1 MKKLI
6 ECVPN
11 ISEGRNMSIINSIT
25 EVVEKCDGVR
35 LLNVDPGKATNR
47 TVITFIGEPE
57 PVLEAAYQLI
67 SKSKEL
73 IDMSSH
79 KGEHPR
85 MGAVDVCP
93 LVPIS
98 NTTMEEA
105 VVYAHRLSKRVG
117 KELGIPVYCYERAAK
132 RKERINLAACRS
144 GEYEGLQKK
153 ISSKNWGPDYGPNN
167 FNSSVEKSGAT
178 AIAARD
184 FLIAYNV
191 NINTTSTRRAN
202 SIAFDLREAGRI
214 KREGGRLN
222 GKILKD
228 KKGNVIRE
236 PGYFKNLKGIGWYI
250 EEYGIAQIS
259 YNLTNINTTPL
270 HEVFDKTCERA
281 QIRGL
286 RVTGSELIGL
296 VPKKVLIDAGQY
308 FLIKQK
314 RSLAIPEKDIIHIA
328 IKSLGLDELSKFNPN
343 ERIIEYLIQSNDN
356 PLAKMTI
363 QDSANETSK
372 SNDIPLAKM
381 TIQDFANETSS
392 ESPAPGGGSIAAYCG
407 VLGSALATMV
417 ANLSAHK
424 RGWDDRWEFFSKWG
438 EKGICCQ
445 NKLLE
450 LVDRDTHAFNE
461 IMKAFSL
468 PKENDK
474 QLAIRNKE
482 IQKAT
487 KNAINVPFEIMK
499 TSFDSIEVI
508 MKMAEEGNPN
518 SISDAGVAMHCARAA
533 IMGAFLNV
541 KINCKDLADK
551 KYVQKM
557 LKSANN
563 IIDKTDI
570 LEHKILKIVEDKL

>member
-11 ISEGRNMSIINSIT
+11 ISEGRDMTVINSISD
-25 EVVEKCDGVR
+25 VVEKIDDVR

-57 PVLEAAYQLI
+57 AILEAAFELI
-67 SKSKEL
+67 KKSKEL
-73 IDMSSH
+73 IDMSNH
-79 KGEHPR
+79 LGEHPR

-93 LVPIS
+93 LIPIS
-98 NTTMEEA
+98 NISMEET
-105 VVYAHRLSKRVG
+105 VVYAHKLAKRVG
-117 KELGIPVYCYERAAK
+117 LELGIPVYCYENAAK
-132 RKERINLAACRS
+132 KKDRVNLADCRS
-144 GEYEGLQKK
+144 GEYEGLEKK
-153 ISSKNWGPDYGPNN
+153 ISSKNWKPDYGPNK
-167 FNSSVEKSGAT
+167 FNTSVKKSGAT

-184 FLIAYNV
+184 FLIAYNI
-191 NINTTSTRRAN
+191 NLNTTSTRRAN
-202 SIAFDLREAGRI
+202 AIAFDLREAGRI
-214 KREGGRLN
+214 KREGGKLN

-228 KKGNVIRE
+228 KKGNVLRQ

-250 EEYGIAQIS
+250 QEYGIAQIS

-281 QIRGL
+281 EVRGL

-296 VPKKVLIDAGQY
+296 VPKKVLIDAGKY
-308 FLIKQK
+308 FLVKQK

-328 IKSLGLDELSKFNPN
+328 VKSLGLDELSKFNPN
-343 ERIIEYLIQSNDN
+343 ERIIEYLIEANNN

-363 QDSANETSK
+363 E
-372 SNDIPLAKM
+372 
-381 TIQDFANETSS
+381 DFANETSS

-424 RGWDDRWEFFSKWG
+424 RGWDERWEFFSKWG
-438 EKGICCQ
+438 EKGIMYQ

-450 LVDRDTHAFNE
+450 LVDKDTHAFNQ
-461 IMKAFSL
+461 IMNAYAL
-468 PKENDK
+468 PKDNNN
-474 QLAIRNKE
+474 QIALRNKE
-482 IQKAT
+482 IQNAT

-499 TSFDSIEVI
+499 TSFESIEVI
-508 MKMAEEGNPN
+508 MMMAEEGNPN
-518 SISDAGVAMHCARAA
+518 SISDAGVAMYCARAA

-541 KINCKDLADK
+541 KINCKDLDDK
-551 KYVQKM
+551 KYVK
-557 LKSANN
+557 
-563 IIDKTDI
+563 
-570 LEHKILKIVEDKL
+570 KILSSCKKLIDQTDVLEKNVIDIVNKKL

>member
-11 ISEGRNMSIINSIT
+11 ISEGRDMAVINSISD
-25 EVVEKCDGVR
+25 VVEKIDDVR

-57 PVLEAAYQLI
+57 AVLEAAFELI
-67 SKSKEL
+67 KKTKEL
-73 IDMSSH
+73 IDMSNH
-79 KGEHPR
+79 LGEHPR

-93 LVPIS
+93 LIPIS
-98 NTTMEEA
+98 NISMEET
-105 VVYAHRLSKRVG
+105 VVYAHKLAKRVG
-117 KELGIPVYCYERAAK
+117 LELGIPVYCYENAAK
-132 RKERINLAACRS
+132 KKDRVNLADCRS
-144 GEYEGLQKK
+144 GEYEGLEKK
-153 ISSKNWGPDYGPNN
+153 ISSKNWKPDYGPNK
-167 FNSSVEKSGAT
+167 FNTSVKKSGAT

-184 FLIAYNV
+184 FLIAYNI
-191 NINTTSTRRAN
+191 NLNTTSTRRAN
-202 SIAFDLREAGRI
+202 AIAFDLREAGRI
-214 KREGGRLN
+214 KREGGKLN

-228 KKGNVIRE
+228 KKGNVLRQ

-250 EEYGIAQIS
+250 QEYGIAQIS

-281 QIRGL
+281 EVRGL

-296 VPKKVLIDAGQY
+296 VPKKVLIDAGKY
-308 FLIKQK
+308 FLVKQK

-328 IKSLGLDELSKFNPN
+328 VKSLGLDELSKFNPN
-343 ERIIEYLIQSNDN
+343 ERIIEYLIEANNN

-363 QDSANETSK
+363 E
-372 SNDIPLAKM
+372 
-381 TIQDFANETSS
+381 DFANETSS

-424 RGWDDRWEFFSKWG
+424 RGWDERWEFFSKWG
-438 EKGICCQ
+438 EKGIMYQ

-450 LVDRDTHAFNE
+450 LVDKDTHAFNQ
-461 IMKAFSL
+461 IMNAYAL
-468 PKENDK
+468 PKDNK
-474 QLAIRNKE
+474 NQIALRNKE
-482 IQKAT
+482 IQNAT

-499 TSFDSIEVI
+499 TSFESIEVI
-508 MKMAEEGNPN
+508 MMMAEEGNPN
-518 SISDAGVAMHCARAA
+518 SISDAGVAMYCARAA

-541 KINCKDLADK
+541 KINCKDLDDK
-551 KYVQKM
+551 KYVK
-557 LKSANN
+557 
-563 IIDKTDI
+563 
-570 LEHKILKIVEDKL
+570 KILSSCKKLIDQTDVLEKNVIDIVNKKL

>member
-11 ISEGRNMSIINSIT
+11 ISEGRDMAVINSISD
-25 EVVEKCDGVR
+25 VVEKIDDVR

-57 PVLEAAYQLI
+57 AVLEAAFQVI
-67 SKSKEL
+67 KKSKEL
-73 IDMSSH
+73 IDMSNH
-79 KGEHPR
+79 LGEHPR

-93 LVPIS
+93 LIPIS
-98 NTTMEEA
+98 NISMEET
-105 VVYAHRLSKRVG
+105 VVYAHKLAKRVG
-117 KELGIPVYCYERAAK
+117 LELGIPVYCYENAAK
-132 RKERINLAACRS
+132 KKDRVNLADCRS
-144 GEYEGLQKK
+144 GEYEGLEKK
-153 ISSKNWGPDYGPNN
+153 ISSKNWKPDYGPNK
-167 FNSSVEKSGAT
+167 FNTSVKKSGAT

-184 FLIAYNV
+184 FLIAYNI
-191 NINTTSTRRAN
+191 NLNTTSTRRAN
-202 SIAFDLREAGRI
+202 AIAFDLREAGRI
-214 KREGGRLN
+214 KREGGKLN

-228 KKGNVIRE
+228 KKGNVLRQ

-250 EEYGIAQIS
+250 QEYGIAQIS

-281 QIRGL
+281 EVRGL

-296 VPKKVLIDAGQY
+296 VPKKVLIDAGKY
-308 FLIKQK
+308 FLVKQK

-328 IKSLGLDELSKFNPN
+328 VKSLGLDELSKFNPN
-343 ERIIEYLIQSNDN
+343 ERIIEYLIEANNN

-363 QDSANETSK
+363 E
-372 SNDIPLAKM
+372 
-381 TIQDFANETSS
+381 DFANETSS

-424 RGWDDRWEFFSKWG
+424 RGWDERWEFFSKWG
-438 EKGICCQ
+438 EKGIMYQ

-450 LVDRDTHAFNE
+450 LVDKDTHAFNQ
-461 IMKAFSL
+461 IMNAYAL
-468 PKENDK
+468 PKDNNN
-474 QLAIRNKE
+474 QIALRNKE
-482 IQKAT
+482 IQNAT

-499 TSFDSIEVI
+499 TSFESIEVI
-508 MKMAEEGNPN
+508 MMMAEEGNPN
-518 SISDAGVAMHCARAA
+518 SISDAGVAMYCARAA

-541 KINCKDLADK
+541 KINCKDLDDK
-551 KYVQKM
+551 KYVK
-557 LKSANN
+557 
-563 IIDKTDI
+563 
-570 LEHKILKIVEDKL
+570 KILSSCKKLIDQTDVLEKNVIDIVNKKL

>member
-1 MKKLI
+1 MNKLI

-11 ISEGRNMSIINSIT
+11 ISEGRNMNTINSIT
-25 EVVEKCDGVR
+25 EVIEKCDGVR

-98 NTTMEEA
+98 NITMEET
-105 VVYAHRLSKRVG
+105 VVYAHKLSERVG

-132 RKERINLAACRS
+132 KKERVNLADCRS

-153 ISSKNWGPDYGPNN
+153 ISTKNWKPDYGPNN

-214 KREGGRLN
+214 KREGGKLN

-228 KKGNVIRE
+228 KKGNVLRE
-236 PGYFKNLKGIGWYI
+236 SGHFKNLKGIGWYI

-296 VPKKVLIDAGQY
+296 VPKKVLIDAGKY
-308 FLIKQK
+308 FLVKQK
-314 RSLAIPEKDIIHIA
+314 RSLAIPDKDIIHIA

-343 ERIIEYLIQSNDN
+343 ERIIEYLIKTNDS

-363 QDSANETSK
+363 T
-372 SNDIPLAKM
+372 
-381 TIQDFANETSS
+381 DFANETSS

-438 EKGICCQ
+438 EKGIGYQ
-445 NKLLE
+445 NQLLD
-450 LVDRDTHAFNE
+450 LVDRDTHAFNG
-461 IMKAFSL
+461 IMNAYLL
-468 PKENDK
+468 PKENTK
-474 QLAIRNKE
+474 QLAIRNEE

-487 KNAINVPFEIMK
+487 KNAINIPFEIMK
-499 TSFDSIEVI
+499 TSFNSFEVI

-518 SISDAGVAMHCARAA
+518 SISDVGVAMHCARAA

-541 KINCKDLADK
+541 KINCKDLEDK
-551 KYVQKM
+551 NYVKKI
-557 LKSANN
+557 LKSAKI
-563 IIDKTDI
+563 IIDKTNL
-570 LEHKILKIVEDKL
+570 LEVRISKIVEEKL

>member
-11 ISEGRNMSIINSIT
+11 ISEGRDMAVINSISD
-25 EVVEKCDGVR
+25 VVEKIDDVR

-57 PVLEAAYQLI
+57 AVLEAAFELI
-67 SKSKEL
+67 KKTKEL
-73 IDMSSH
+73 IDMSNH
-79 KGEHPR
+79 LGEHPR

-93 LVPIS
+93 LIPIS
-98 NTTMEEA
+98 NISMEET
-105 VVYAHRLSKRVG
+105 VFYAHKLAKRVG
-117 KELGIPVYCYERAAK
+117 VELGIPVYCYENAAK
-132 RKERINLAACRS
+132 KKDRVNLADCRS
-144 GEYEGLQKK
+144 GEYEGLKKK
-153 ISSKNWGPDYGPNN
+153 ISSKNWKPDYGPNK
-167 FNSSVEKSGAT
+167 FNTSVKKSGAT

-184 FLIAYNV
+184 FLIAYNI
-191 NINTTSTRRAN
+191 NLNTTSTRRAN
-202 SIAFDLREAGRI
+202 AIAFDLREAGRI
-214 KREGGRLN
+214 KREGGKLN

-228 KKGNVIRE
+228 KKGNVLRQ

-250 EEYGIAQIS
+250 QEYGIAQIS

-281 QIRGL
+281 EVRGL

-296 VPKKVLIDAGQY
+296 VPKKVLIDAGKY
-308 FLIKQK
+308 FLVKQK

-328 IKSLGLDELSKFNPN
+328 VKSLGLDELSKFNPN
-343 ERIIEYLIQSNDN
+343 ERIIEYLIEANNN

-363 QDSANETSK
+363 E
-372 SNDIPLAKM
+372 
-381 TIQDFANETSS
+381 DFANETSS

-424 RGWDDRWEFFSKWG
+424 RGWDERWEFFSKWG
-438 EKGICCQ
+438 EKGIMYQ

-450 LVDRDTHAFNE
+450 LVDKDTHAFNQ
-461 IMKAFSL
+461 IMNAYAL
-468 PKENDK
+468 PKDNNN
-474 QLAIRNKE
+474 QIALRNKE
-482 IQKAT
+482 IQNAT

-499 TSFDSIEVI
+499 TSFESIEVI
-508 MKMAEEGNPN
+508 MMMAEEGNPN
-518 SISDAGVAMHCARAA
+518 SISDAGVAMYCARAA

-541 KINCKDLADK
+541 KINCKDLDDK
-551 KYVQKM
+551 KYVK
-557 LKSANN
+557 
-563 IIDKTDI
+563 
-570 LEHKILKIVEDKL
+570 KILSSCKKLIDQTDVLEKNVIDVVNKKL

>member
-11 ISEGRNMSIINSIT
+11 ISEGRDMAVINSISD
-25 EVVEKCDGVR
+25 VVEKIDDVR

-57 PVLEAAYQLI
+57 AILEAAFELI
-67 SKSKEL
+67 KKSKEL
-73 IDMSSH
+73 IDMSNH
-79 KGEHPR
+79 LGEHPR

-93 LVPIS
+93 LIPIS
-98 NTTMEEA
+98 NISMEET
-105 VVYAHRLSKRVG
+105 VVYAHKLAKRVG
-117 KELGIPVYCYERAAK
+117 LELGIPVYCYENAAK
-132 RKERINLAACRS
+132 KKDRVNLADCRS
-144 GEYEGLQKK
+144 GEYEGLKKK
-153 ISSKNWGPDYGPNN
+153 ISSKNWKPDYGPNK
-167 FNSSVEKSGAT
+167 FNTSVKKSGAT

-184 FLIAYNV
+184 FLIAYNI
-191 NINTTSTRRAN
+191 NLNTTSTRRAN
-202 SIAFDLREAGRI
+202 AIAFDLREAGRI
-214 KREGGRLN
+214 KREGGKLN

-228 KKGNVIRE
+228 KKGNVLRQ

-250 EEYGIAQIS
+250 QEYGIAQIS

-281 QIRGL
+281 EVRGL

-296 VPKKVLIDAGQY
+296 VPKKVLIDAGKY
-308 FLIKQK
+308 FLVKQK

-328 IKSLGLDELSKFNPN
+328 VKSLGLDELSKFNPN
-343 ERIIEYLIQSNDN
+343 ERIIEYLIEANNN

-363 QDSANETSK
+363 E
-372 SNDIPLAKM
+372 
-381 TIQDFANETSS
+381 DFANKTSS

-424 RGWDDRWEFFSKWG
+424 RGWDERWEFFSKWG
-438 EKGICCQ
+438 EKGIMYQ

-450 LVDRDTHAFNE
+450 LVDKDTHAFNQ
-461 IMKAFSL
+461 IMNAYAL
-468 PKENDK
+468 PKDNK
-474 QLAIRNKE
+474 NQIALRNKE
-482 IQKAT
+482 IQNAT

-499 TSFDSIEVI
+499 TSFESIEVI
-508 MKMAEEGNPN
+508 MMMAEEGNPN
-518 SISDAGVAMHCARAA
+518 SISDAGVAMYCARAA

-541 KINCKDLADK
+541 KINCKDLDDK
-551 KYVQKM
+551 KYVK
-557 LKSANN
+557 
-563 IIDKTDI
+563 
-570 LEHKILKIVEDKL
+570 KILSSCKKLIDQTDLLEKNVIDIVNKKL

>member
-11 ISEGRNMSIINSIT
+11 ISEGRNMKTINSIT
-25 EVVEKCDGVR
+25 EVIEKCDGVR

-98 NTTMEEA
+98 NTTMEETVA
-105 VVYAHRLSKRVG
+105 YAHRLSERVG

-132 RKERINLAACRS
+132 KKERVNLANCRS

-153 ISSKNWGPDYGPNN
+153 ISTKNWKPDYGPND

-178 AIAARD
+178 AISARD

-214 KREGGRLN
+214 KREGEKLN

-228 KKGNVIRE
+228 KKGNVLRD
-236 PGYFKNLKGIGWYI
+236 PGHFKNLKGIGWYI

-296 VPKKVLIDAGQY
+296 VPKKVLIDAGKY
-308 FLIKQK
+308 FLVKQK
-314 RSLAIPEKDIIHIA
+314 RSLAIPERDIIHIA
-328 IKSLGLDELSKFNPN
+328 IKSLGLSELSKFNPN
-343 ERIIEYLIQSNDN
+343 ERIIEYLIETNDN

-363 QDSANETSK
+363 T
-372 SNDIPLAKM
+372 
-381 TIQDFANETSS
+381 DFANETSS

-438 EKGICCQ
+438 EKGIGYQ
-445 NKLLE
+445 NQLLD

-461 IMKAFSL
+461 IMKAYSL
-468 PKENDK
+468 PNENSK
-474 QLAIRNKE
+474 QAAIRNRE

-487 KNAINVPFEIMK
+487 KSAINVPFEIMK
-499 TSFDSIEVI
+499 TSFNSIEVI

-518 SISDAGVAMHCARAA
+518 SISDVGVAMHCARAA

-541 KINCKDLADK
+541 KINCKDLEDK
-551 KYVQKM
+551 NYVKKT
-557 LKSANN
+557 LKSAKI
-563 IIDKTDI
+563 IIDKTNL
-570 LEHKILKIVEDKL
+570 LEARILKIVEEKL

>member
-25 EVVEKCDGVR
+25 EVVEKYDGVR

-281 QIRGL
+281 QNRGL

-424 RGWDDRWEFFSKWG
+424 RGWDDKWEFFSKWG

-551 KYVQKM
+551 KYVKKM

>member
-11 ISEGRNMSIINSIT
+11 ISEGRDMAVINSISD
-25 EVVEKCDGVR
+25 VVEKIDDVR

-57 PVLEAAYQLI
+57 AVLEAAFELI
-67 SKSKEL
+67 KKSKEL
-73 IDMSSH
+73 IDMSNH
-79 KGEHPR
+79 LGEHPR

-93 LVPIS
+93 LIPIS
-98 NTTMEEA
+98 NISMEETVA
-105 VVYAHRLSKRVG
+105 YAHKLAKRVG
-117 KELGIPVYCYERAAK
+117 LELGIPVYCYENAAK
-132 RKERINLAACRS
+132 KKDRVNLADCRS
-144 GEYEGLQKK
+144 GEYEGLEKK
-153 ISSKNWGPDYGPNN
+153 ISSKNWKPDYGPNK
-167 FNSSVEKSGAT
+167 FNTSVKKSGAT

-184 FLIAYNV
+184 FLIAYNI
-191 NINTTSTRRAN
+191 NLNTTSTRRAN
-202 SIAFDLREAGRI
+202 AIAFDLREAGRI
-214 KREGGRLN
+214 KREGGKLN

-228 KKGNVIRE
+228 KKGNVLRQ

-250 EEYGIAQIS
+250 QEYGIAQIS

-281 QIRGL
+281 EVRGL

-296 VPKKVLIDAGQY
+296 VPKKVLIDAGKY
-308 FLIKQK
+308 FLVKQK

-328 IKSLGLDELSKFNPN
+328 VKSLGLDELSKFNPN
-343 ERIIEYLIQSNDN
+343 ERIIEYLIEANNN

-363 QDSANETSK
+363 E
-372 SNDIPLAKM
+372 
-381 TIQDFANETSS
+381 DFANETSS

-424 RGWDDRWEFFSKWG
+424 RGWDERWEFFSKWG
-438 EKGICCQ
+438 EKGIMYQ

-450 LVDRDTHAFNE
+450 LVDKDTHAFNQ
-461 IMKAFSL
+461 IMNAFAL
-468 PKENDK
+468 PKDNK
-474 QLAIRNKE
+474 NQIALRNKE
-482 IQKAT
+482 IQNAT

-499 TSFDSIEVI
+499 TSFESIEVI
-508 MKMAEEGNPN
+508 MMMAEEGNPN
-518 SISDAGVAMHCARAA
+518 SISDAGVAMYCARAA

-541 KINCKDLADK
+541 KINCKDLDDK
-551 KYVQKM
+551 KYVK
-557 LKSANN
+557 
-563 IIDKTDI
+563 
-570 LEHKILKIVEDKL
+570 KILSSCKKLIDQTDVLEKNVIDVVNKKL

>member
-11 ISEGRNMSIINSIT
+11 ISEGRNMNTINSIT
-25 EVVEKCDGVR
+25 EVIEKCDGVR

-73 IDMSSH
+73 IDMRNH

-98 NTTMEEA
+98 NTTIEET
-105 VVYAHRLSKRVG
+105 VVYAHRLSERVG

-132 RKERINLAACRS
+132 KKERVNLANCRS

-153 ISSKNWGPDYGPNN
+153 ISTKNWKPDYGPNN
-167 FNSSVEKSGAT
+167 FNSFVEKSGAT

-214 KREGGRLN
+214 KREGEKLN

-228 KKGNVIRE
+228 KKGNVLRE
-236 PGYFKNLKGIGWYI
+236 PGHFKNLKGIGWYI

-270 HEVFDKTCERA
+270 HEVFNKTCERA

-296 VPKKVLIDAGQY
+296 VPKKVLIDAGKY
-308 FLIKQK
+308 FLVKQK
-314 RSLAIPEKDIIHIA
+314 RSLAIPDKDIIHIA

-343 ERIIEYLIQSNDN
+343 ERIIEYLIKTNDN

-363 QDSANETSK
+363 T
-372 SNDIPLAKM
+372 
-381 TIQDFANETSS
+381 DFANETSS

-438 EKGICCQ
+438 EKGIGCQ
-445 NKLLE
+445 NQLLD

-461 IMKAFSL
+461 IMNAYSL
-468 PKENDK
+468 PKENSK
-474 QLAIRNKE
+474 QIAIRNEE

-487 KNAINVPFEIMK
+487 KNAINVPFEIMN

-541 KINCKDLADK
+541 KINCKDLEDK
-551 KYVQKM
+551 NYVKKT
-557 LKSANN
+557 LKSAKI
-563 IIDKTDI
+563 IIDKTNL
-570 LEHKILKIVEDKL
+570 LEARILKIVEEKL

>member
-11 ISEGRNMSIINSIT
+11 ISEGRDMAVINSISD
-25 EVVEKCDGVR
+25 VVEKIDDVR

-57 PVLEAAYQLI
+57 AVLEAAFELI
-67 SKSKEL
+67 KKSKEL
-73 IDMSSH
+73 IDMSNH
-79 KGEHPR
+79 LGEHPR

-93 LVPIS
+93 LIPIS
-98 NTTMEEA
+98 NISMEETVA
-105 VVYAHRLSKRVG
+105 YAHKLAKRVG
-117 KELGIPVYCYERAAK
+117 LELGIPVYCYENAAK
-132 RKERINLAACRS
+132 KKDRVNLADCRS
-144 GEYEGLQKK
+144 GEYEGLEKK
-153 ISSKNWGPDYGPNN
+153 ISSKNWKPDYGPNK
-167 FNSSVEKSGAT
+167 FNTSVKKSGAT

-184 FLIAYNV
+184 FLIAYNI
-191 NINTTSTRRAN
+191 NLNTTSTRRAN
-202 SIAFDLREAGRI
+202 AIAFDLREAGRI
-214 KREGGRLN
+214 KREGGKLN

-228 KKGNVIRE
+228 KKGNVLRQ

-250 EEYGIAQIS
+250 QEYGIAQIS

-281 QIRGL
+281 EVRGL

-296 VPKKVLIDAGQY
+296 VPKKVLIDAGKY
-308 FLIKQK
+308 FLVKQK

-328 IKSLGLDELSKFNPN
+328 VKSLGLDELSKFNPN
-343 ERIIEYLIQSNDN
+343 ERIIEYLIEANNN

-363 QDSANETSK
+363 E
-372 SNDIPLAKM
+372 
-381 TIQDFANETSS
+381 DFANETSS

-424 RGWDDRWEFFSKWG
+424 RGWDERWEFFSKWG
-438 EKGICCQ
+438 EKGIMYQ

-450 LVDRDTHAFNE
+450 LVDKDTHAFNQ
-461 IMKAFSL
+461 IMNAFAL
-468 PKENDK
+468 PKDNK
-474 QLAIRNKE
+474 NQIALRNKE
-482 IQKAT
+482 IQNAT

-499 TSFDSIEVI
+499 TSFESIEVI
-508 MKMAEEGNPN
+508 MMMAEEGNPN
-518 SISDAGVAMHCARAA
+518 SISDAGVAMYCARAA

-541 KINCKDLADK
+541 KINCKDLDDK
-551 KYVQKM
+551 KYVK
-557 LKSANN
+557 
-563 IIDKTDI
+563 
-570 LEHKILKIVEDKL
+570 KILSSCKKLIDQTDVLEKNVIDIVNKKL

>member
-11 ISEGRNMSIINSIT
+11 ISEGRDMAVINSISD
-25 EVVEKCDGVR
+25 VVEKIDDVR

-57 PVLEAAYQLI
+57 AILEAAFELI
-67 SKSKEL
+67 KKSKEL
-73 IDMSSH
+73 IDMSNH
-79 KGEHPR
+79 LGEHPR

-93 LVPIS
+93 LIPIS
-98 NTTMEEA
+98 NISMEET
-105 VVYAHRLSKRVG
+105 VFYAHKLAKRVG
-117 KELGIPVYCYERAAK
+117 LELGIPVYCYENAAK
-132 RKERINLAACRS
+132 KKDRVNLADCRS
-144 GEYEGLQKK
+144 GEYEGLEKK
-153 ISSKNWGPDYGPNN
+153 ISSKNWKPDYGPNK
-167 FNSSVEKSGAT
+167 FNTSVKKSGAT

-184 FLIAYNV
+184 FLIAYNI
-191 NINTTSTRRAN
+191 NLNTTSTRRAN
-202 SIAFDLREAGRI
+202 AIAFDLREAGRI
-214 KREGGRLN
+214 KREGGKLN

-228 KKGNVIRE
+228 KKGNVLRQ

-250 EEYGIAQIS
+250 QEYGIAQIS

-281 QIRGL
+281 EVRGL

-296 VPKKVLIDAGQY
+296 VPKKVLIDAGKY
-308 FLIKQK
+308 FLVKQK

-328 IKSLGLDELSKFNPN
+328 VKSLGLDELSKFNPN
-343 ERIIEYLIQSNDN
+343 ERIIEYLIEVNNN

-363 QDSANETSK
+363 E
-372 SNDIPLAKM
+372 
-381 TIQDFANETSS
+381 DFANETSS

-424 RGWDDRWEFFSKWG
+424 RGWDERWEFFSKWG
-438 EKGICCQ
+438 EKGIMYQ

-450 LVDRDTHAFNE
+450 LVDKDTHAFNQ
-461 IMKAFSL
+461 IMNAYAL
-468 PKENDK
+468 PKDNK
-474 QLAIRNKE
+474 NQIALRNKE
-482 IQKAT
+482 IQNAT

-499 TSFDSIEVI
+499 TSFESIEVI
-508 MKMAEEGNPN
+508 MMMAEEGNPN
-518 SISDAGVAMHCARAA
+518 SISDAGVAMYCARAA

-541 KINCKDLADK
+541 KINCKDLDDK
-551 KYVQKM
+551 KYVK
-557 LKSANN
+557 
-563 IIDKTDI
+563 
-570 LEHKILKIVEDKL
+570 KILSSCKKLIDQTDVLEKNVM

>member
-11 ISEGRNMSIINSIT
+11 ISEGRDMAVINSISD
-25 EVVEKCDGVR
+25 VVEKIDDVR

-57 PVLEAAYQLI
+57 AVLEAAFELI
-67 SKSKEL
+67 KKSKEL
-73 IDMSSH
+73 IDMSNH
-79 KGEHPR
+79 LGEHPR

-93 LVPIS
+93 LIPIS
-98 NTTMEEA
+98 NISMEET
-105 VVYAHRLSKRVG
+105 VVYAHKLAKRVG
-117 KELGIPVYCYERAAK
+117 LELGIPVYCYENAAK
-132 RKERINLAACRS
+132 KKDRVNLADCRS
-144 GEYEGLQKK
+144 GEYEGLEKK
-153 ISSKNWGPDYGPNN
+153 ISSKNWKPDYGPNK
-167 FNSSVEKSGAT
+167 FNTSVKKSGAT

-184 FLIAYNV
+184 FLIAYNI
-191 NINTTSTRRAN
+191 NLNTTSTRRAN
-202 SIAFDLREAGRI
+202 AIAFDLREAGRI
-214 KREGGRLN
+214 KREGGKLN

-228 KKGNVIRE
+228 KKGNVLRQ

-250 EEYGIAQIS
+250 QEYGIAQIS

-281 QIRGL
+281 EVRGL

-296 VPKKVLIDAGQY
+296 VPKKVLIDAGKY
-308 FLIKQK
+308 FLVKQK

-328 IKSLGLDELSKFNPN
+328 VKSLGLDELSKFNPN
-343 ERIIEYLIQSNDN
+343 ERIIEYLIEANNN

-363 QDSANETSK
+363 E
-372 SNDIPLAKM
+372 
-381 TIQDFANETSS
+381 DFANETSS

-424 RGWDDRWEFFSKWG
+424 RGWDERWEFFSKWG
-438 EKGICCQ
+438 EKGIMYQ

-450 LVDRDTHAFNE
+450 LVDKDTHAFNQ
-461 IMKAFSL
+461 IMNAYAL
-468 PKENDK
+468 PKDNNN
-474 QLAIRNKE
+474 QIALRNKE
-482 IQKAT
+482 IQNAT

-499 TSFDSIEVI
+499 TSFESIEVI
-508 MKMAEEGNPN
+508 MMMAEEGNPN
-518 SISDAGVAMHCARAA
+518 SISDAGVAMYCARAA

-541 KINCKDLADK
+541 KINCKDLDDK
-551 KYVQKM
+551 KYVK
-557 LKSANN
+557 
-563 IIDKTDI
+563 
-570 LEHKILKIVEDKL
+570 KILSSCKKLIDQTDLLEKNVIDIVNKKL